1 MDRQGRRTRNLAVI
15 AVAVAI
21 LGMSVGFAAL
31 QQSLAI
37 TGTGT
42 VRGATW
48 GISFTNLQAPTL
60 VGATVDTPA
69 QLAVNSTTLTFGVSL
84 HKPGDSVQYLFD
96 VRNNGSIDAKIS
108 SVNITGI
115 SEAAAANI
123 TYTLAYADGTPI
135 LANDTLTAGQ
145 SRNLR
150 LSLVY
155 DAGAI
160 TVPETDIALNIGAT
174 INYIQD

>member
-42 VRGATW
+42 VRSATW
-48 GISFTNLQAPTL
+48 GISFSNLQPPVL

-69 QLAVNSTTLTFGVSL
+69 QLAVNSTTLTFAVSL
-84 HKPGDSVQYLFD
+84 HKPGDSVQYNFD
-96 VRNNGSIDAKIS
+96 VRNNGTIDARIS

-123 TYTLAYADGTPI
+123 TYSLTYADGSPI
-135 LANDTLTAGQ
+135 AVNDTLAQGA

-150 LSLVY
+150 LTLTYQNVSV
-155 DAGAI
+155 
-160 TVPETDIALNIGAT
+160 VPDQDIILNVGAT